1 MACVRHLLLASGLG
15 SEAAIDSP
23 GAKNQNQRSQ
33 TYHRLPSVL
42 LAIPFYFY
50 CSFSSCKKSNKFH
63 SLQRLSTDKKWFF
76 AMCVCQSCRG
86 FGIEMDKN
94 SESDSKWFCF
104 RTNVEAMYGFYW
116 CG

>member
-42 LAIPFYFY
+42 LAIP
-50 CSFSSCKKSNKFH
+50 SS
-63 SLQRLSTDKKWFF
+63 R
-76 AMCVCQSCRG
+76 CVCARVVEDSGSRWIKTVNRIRNG
-86 FGIEMDKN
+86 FVFVQMSKRCMVFTGVDRIELVEERT
-94 SESDSKWFCF
+94 SVGF
-104 RTNVEAMYGFYW
+104 RHG
-116 CG
+116 